1 MQAYRVKGNAP
12 FGRTRQ
18 DFTIDVAAADET
30 DAEHRI
36 LSTIGSRHKA
46 KRMQIKIESINEI
59 DPRISKEPLVLNTF
73 REQIKLAGGLI
84 SSSEEE

>member
-18 DFTIDVAAADET
+18 EFTIDVAAADET

-36 LSTIGSRHKA
+36 LSTIGSRHKT
-46 KRMQIKIESINEI
+46 KRMKINIESINEI
-59 DPRISKEPLVLNTF
+59 DPRISKEPLILNTF
-73 REQIKLAGGLI
+73 REQIKLAGGPI
-84 SSSEEE
+84 STSEEE

>member
-73 REQIKLAGGLI
+73 REQIKLAGGPI

>member
-1 MQAYRVKGNAP
+1 MQAYRVKGDAP

-18 DFTIDVAAADET
+18 EFTIDVVAADET

-36 LSTIGSRHKA
+36 LSTIGSRHKT
-46 KRMQIKIESINEI
+46 KRMKINIESINEI

-73 REQIKLAGGLI
+73 REQIKLAGGPI
-84 SSSEEE
+84 SASEEE